1 MEYEDLSEELKLGLF
16 ELCKDM
22 IYSYWGIPAISSIT
36 LDEELPMESPGAVID
51 LLKNYNMSYND
62 IDKELLVLL
71 FLEYGSDEFD
81 VYLEKF
87 KDSTGSVENDY
98 LIIKKTSSLTR
109 WDNYM
114 VSKFGLDY
122 GAPIERI
129 KINRNEI
136 FS

>member
-22 IYSYWGIPAISSIT
+22 IYGYWDIPAISSIT
-36 LDEELPMESPGAVID
+36 LDEELPMESLGAVID
-51 LLKNYNMSYND
+51 LLKNYNMS
-62 IDKELLVLL
+62 
-71 FLEYGSDEFD
+71 S
-81 VYLEKF
+81 
-87 KDSTGSVENDY
+87 
-98 LIIKKTSSLTR
+98 R

-114 VSKFGLDY
+114 VSKFGLDD